1 MARSDRAQW
10 SSRAA
15 FLLAAVGSA
24 VGLGNIWLFPYQ
36 AGANGG
42 GAFVLIYLAAL
53 FLLALPV
60 LLAELMIGRRGA
72 SAPPAGIA
80 KVAEESGHSRNWG
93 WMGILLGSVG
103 ALLALGFYC
112 VVGGWTLAYSAK
124 AVTGQLMAL
133 DGAAS
138 EKVYTDLIT
147 TPGAVLPYFVV
158 FTGLTIFI
166 SARGLQGGIEKAVKF
181 MMPALFVLLVAM
193 VLYSAFIGD
202 FAAALRFLFEPDFSK
217 INSKIVLAAL
227 GTAFFSVS
235 VGMTNM
241 MAYGSYLDKSANLP
255 RSAAIVAVADTSVAV
270 LAGLA
275 IFPIVFM
282 AGIEPAGEGGLAF
295 ISLPVA
301 LGQIPG
307 GSVIGTMF
315 FVLLFFAALTS
326 SISML
331 EPPVSWFRDGLG
343 MSRRNAALTAGS
355 IAFVLSLLGVLSFSV
370 LSDLHPLGNIELF
383 EGKTIHMLFVYIV
396 TQVLMPAGG
405 VLIAI
410 FAGWFVKRQF
420 SSDELYGGAEPVVY
434 RIWLFIM
441 RFVAPVLLSLVL
453 WDVAT
458 K

>member
-1 MARSDRAQW
+1 MAKSDRAQW
-10 SSRAA
+10 SSRMA

-36 AGANGG
+36 AGVNGG

-53 FLLALPV
+53 FGLALPV
-60 LLAELMIGRRGA
+60 LLAELMVGRRGA
-72 SAPPAGIA
+72 SAPPEGLA
-80 KVAEESGHSRNWG
+80 KVAQESGRSRKWG
-93 WMGILLGSVG
+93 WMGILLGSFG

-112 VVGGWTLAYSAK
+112 VVGGWTLAYSVK

-138 EKVYTDLIT
+138 QQTYTDLIT
-147 TPGAVLPYFVV
+147 SPGAVLPYYVV
-158 FTGLTIFI
+158 FTVVTIFI
-166 SARGLQGGIEKAVKF
+166 SAKGWHGGSGKAVKV
-181 MMPALFVLLVAM
+181 MMPALFVMLVAM

-202 FAAALRFLFEPDFSK
+202 FAAALRFMFEPDFGK

-235 VGMTNM
+235 VGITNM
-241 MAYGSYLDKSANLP
+241 MAYGSYLDKGANLP
-255 RSAAIVAVADTSVAV
+255 RSATIVAVADTSVAI

-301 LGQIPG
+301 FGQIPG
-307 GSVIGTMF
+307 GLVVGTSF

-331 EPPVSWFRDGLG
+331 EPPVSWLREGLG

-355 IAFVLSLLGVLSFSV
+355 IAFVLSFLGVLSFSV
-370 LSDLHPLGNIELF
+370 LSGFHPLGNIALF
-383 EGKTIHMLFVYIV
+383 EGKTFFLLFVYIV

-405 VLIAI
+405 ILVAI
-410 FAGWFVKRQF
+410 FAGWVVKKQF
-420 SSDELYGGAEPVVY
+420 SSDELFGGAEPAVY
-434 RIWLFIM
+434 RIWLFIV
-441 RFVAPVLLSLVL
+441 RFVAPVLLSLIL

-458 K
+458 Q

>member
-1 MARSDRAQW
+1 MARSDRVQW
-10 SSRAA
+10 SSRMA

-53 FLLALPV
+53 FGLALPV
-60 LLAELMIGRRGA
+60 LLAELMVGRRGA
-72 SAPPAGIA
+72 SAPPEGLA
-80 KVAEESGHSRNWG
+80 KVARESGHSQNWR
-93 WMGILLGSVG
+93 WMGILLGSIG

-112 VVGGWTLAYSAK
+112 VVGGWTLAYSVK
-124 AVTGQLMAL
+124 AATGQLMAL

-138 EKVYTDLIT
+138 EQAYIDLIT

-158 FTGLTIFI
+158 FTVLTVFI
-166 SARGLQGGIEKAVKF
+166 SARGLHGGIEKAVKLL
-181 MMPALFVLLVAM
+181 MPALFVMLVAM
-193 VLYSAFIGD
+193 VLYSAVIGD
-202 FAAALRFLFEPDFSK
+202 FAGALRFLFEPDFSM
-217 INSKIVLAAL
+217 IDSKIVLAAL

-235 VGMTNM
+235 VGITNM
-241 MAYGSYLDKSANLP
+241 MAYGSYLDKGANLP
-255 RSAAIVAVADTSVAV
+255 RSATIVAVADTSVAV

-295 ISLPVA
+295 ISLPIA
-301 LGQIPG
+301 FGQIPG
-307 GSVIGTMF
+307 GLIFGTMF

-331 EPPVSWFRDGLG
+331 EPPVSWLRDGLG
-343 MSRRNAALTAGS
+343 LSRRNAALTAGS
-355 IAFVLSLLGVLSFSV
+355 IAFMLSLMGVLSFSV
-370 LSDLHPLGNIELF
+370 LSEFHPLGNIALF
-383 EGKTIHMLFVYIV
+383 EGKTIFELFVYTV

-405 VLIAI
+405 ILVAI
-410 FAGWFVKRQF
+410 FAGWIVKKQF
-420 SSDELYGGAEPVVY
+420 SSDELFGGAEPATY
-434 RIWLFIM
+434 KIWLFIV

-458 K
+458 H